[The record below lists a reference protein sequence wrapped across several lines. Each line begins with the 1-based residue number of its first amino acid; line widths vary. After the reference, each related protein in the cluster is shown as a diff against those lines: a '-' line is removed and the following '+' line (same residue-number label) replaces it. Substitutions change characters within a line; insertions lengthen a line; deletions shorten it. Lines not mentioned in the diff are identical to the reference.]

1 MYESEANEEQL
12 TEKHPGLNALSLLM
26 GITGLFYTLTG
37 LPFLLSID
45 ISGFLFI
52 GAGIVMFVVGWFLRR
67 QVTWAWWG
75 AVVLSISNILFGIWY
90 SFDRVTS
97 STAIA
102 LGVIILFYLLVPE
115 IRRQYM

>member
-1 MYESEANEEQL
+1 M
-12 TEKHPGLNALSLLM
+12 TEGHPGLNALSLLM
-26 GITGLFYTLTG
+26 GITGLFYILTG
-37 LPFLLSID
+37 LPWLSSLD

-52 GAGIVMFVVGWFLRR
+52 GAGGVMFVVGWFLRK
-67 QVTWAWWG
+67 QVMWAWWG
-75 AVVLSISNILFGIWY
+75 ALILNIGNILFGILY

-115 IRRQYM
+115 IRRQFM